1 MTMTVEKH
9 KQTAV
14 AHHASAARTTPGKQA
29 WQWLRQGKLHLLML
43 FLSDFGRDIITRKYD
58 AFTTDRAYV
67 NKPSGIGLV
76 GRMVDRMVLK
86 QDMQVALRE
95 RLDIVQAELTTALI
109 AASERVADKV
119 RVASGPC
126 GLLRDLTRTW
136 TGLEQQGRNPAN
148 WLDIS
153 GFDLDERGDVINEA
167 QLRAASAGMPIRL
180 VEHDLLDVD
189 GLHGYYGH
197 RPVHVFL
204 SMGLTVWLDPA
215 SRLRFLRG
223 IHDVMAPAGVAII
236 DNFRE
241 HDASRYLKAFEME
254 AWYPSDEE
262 QESQLREAGFE
273 IDNKRESSNGVSVVY
288 VVRKPHR
295 TH

>member
-1 MTMTVEKH
+1 MTMTVEKP

-14 AHHASAARTTPGKQA
+14 AHHAKAARTTPGKQA
-29 WQWLRQGKLHLLML
+29 WQWFCQGKLHLLML
-43 FLSDFGRDIITRKYD
+43 FLSDYGRDIIRRKYD

-76 GRMVDRMVLK
+76 GRIVDKMVLK
-86 QDMQVALRE
+86 QDTHVALRE
-95 RLDIVQAELTTALI
+95 RLDIVQEELTMALI

-126 GLLRDLTRTW
+126 GLIRDLMQTW
-136 TGLEQQGRNPAN
+136 AGLEQQNHDPAH
-148 WLDIS
+148 WLDIT
-153 GFDLDERGDVINEA
+153 GFDLDERGDVLAEA
-167 QLRAASAGMPIRL
+167 QLRAASAGMPIEL
-180 VEHDLLDVD
+180 VEHDLLDID
-189 GLHGYYGH
+189 GLHRYYGH

-215 SRLRFLRG
+215 SRLHFLRG

-236 DNFRE
+236 DNFRQ
-241 HDASRYLKAFEME
+241 HDSSRYLKEFEME

-273 IDNKRESSNGVSVVY
+273 IDHKRESSNGVSVVY